1 MRYVKPGYYD
11 KFVCI
16 AGECPAT
23 CCAGWQIVID
33 EESLQKYG
41 NVKGDFGR
49 RLRNSIDWMEESF
62 YQYDKRCA
70 FLNRENLCDLYTELG
85 PKGLCT
91 TCRMYPRHVE
101 EFEDLRELSLTLSCP
116 EAARMILSCRDKAE
130 FITWETEEE
139 DDFEDFDFLLFTQLE
154 DARDVIFE
162 ILTDRKKDLRARM
175 QEALSLA
182 EEFQACID
190 REEFYAIDEVIGK
203 YPHPSGA
210 EKKKESRYTRRKR
223 EFSVFQ
229 KLEQLRDEWGGLLAE
244 AWENLY
250 EIGEE
255 HYMELCGEFERTYG
269 YESSRRGEWECM
281 GEQLMVFF
289 VYTYFCG
296 AVYDDAVYSKMALAV
311 FSTEWIQEFVMLIW
325 LKNGKQTRFED
336 MVETAYRYAREV
348 EHSDLNLEV
357 LERWLEK
364 NKRER

>member
-85 PKGLCT
+85 PQGLCT

-162 ILTDRKKDLRARM
+162 ILTDRKKDLRART

-190 REEFYAIDEVIGK
+190 L
-203 YPHPSGA
+203 S
-210 EKKKESRYTRRKR
+210 
-223 EFSVFQ
+223 
-229 KLEQLRDEWGGLLAE
+229 
-244 AWENLY
+244 
-250 EIGEE
+250 
-255 HYMELCGEFERTYG
+255 
-269 YESSRRGEWECM
+269 
-281 GEQLMVFF
+281 
-289 VYTYFCG
+289 
-296 AVYDDAVYSKMALAV
+296 
-311 FSTEWIQEFVMLIW
+311 LI
-325 LKNGKQTRFED
+325 
-336 MVETAYRYAREV
+336 
-348 EHSDLNLEV
+348 HI
-357 LERWLEK
+357 
-364 NKRER
+364 